1 MFPVKSVCVFVSSKK
16 NILTLI
22 CSTVMIVKTACE
34 DANIK
39 IHVLPGGAGVFGPK
53 IIIFFN

>member
-1 MFPVKSVCVFVSSKK
+1 
-16 NILTLI
+16 
-22 CSTVMIVKTACE
+22 MIVKTACE